1 MITEKIIREIG
12 SKIIEEKGLFL
23 VDVIIKDKNEIWVEV
38 DGPKGIKIAD
48 CVEISRFIEDHL
60 DREKEDFSLNVSSP
74 GMGEPFK
81 VKQQY
86 YKYIGRNVSILTKE
100 GKRYEGALKNYDGEN
115 ITLEWTKKVKIEGK
129 KKKETITETET
140 FKQTT
145 IKEIKLIFSFK

>member
-1 MITEKIIREIG
+1 MITRDIIREIC
-12 SKIIEEKGLFL
+12 SNIIEEKGLFL

-81 VKQQY
+81 VKEQY
-86 YKYIGRNVSILTKE
+86 YKYISRNVDVLTKDGNRKE
-100 GKRYEGALKNYDGEN
+100 GVLKNYDGEN
-115 ITLEWTKKVKIEGK
+115 VTLEWTKKVKVEGK
-129 KKKETITETET
+129 KKKETIIETET
-140 FKQTT
+140 FKQTN

>member
-1 MITEKIIREIG
+1 MITEKIIREIC

-23 VDVIIKDKNEIWVEV
+23 VDVIIKSKNEIWVEV

-60 DREKEDFSLNVSSP
+60 DREEEDFSLNVSSP

-81 VKQQY
+81 VEEQY
-86 YKYIGRNVSILTKE
+86 YKHIGRNVSILTKE
-100 GKRYEGALKNYDGEN
+100 GEKYEGVLKEYDGEN

-140 FKQTT
+140 FKQSK